1 MHDKRQEENIAQQR
15 KELFSHHPSLT
26 EEEGE
31 EEGEKEGEEEEEEGK
46 KKREGGRTRQNG
58 IPHCFSHPSTRALEL
73 LFGPQV
79 KSTTE
84 SRYPKAELNC

>member
-58 IPHCFSHPSTRALEL
+58 IPAALLLSSMNTCTGASFLAPSEKYN
-73 LFGPQV
+73 GIQI
-79 KSTTE
+79 S
-84 SRYPKAELNC
+84 